1 MLFALAVVCHGFGP
15 LVLPQRA
22 IHVFCLVLHWVSSIA
37 RTLTVTC
44 RRLGPFIL
52 SYSAS
57 SVDFGAVRMLM
68 NGLTC
73 DTTVFVFSL
82 TNSYR
87 NLNWYILQTI
97 KNEYSTG
104 VQLKIFP
111 CICLDVV
118 HCKMSDG
125 WRLFSS

>member
-15 LVLPQRA
+15 LVLRQRA

-44 RRLGPFIL
+44 RRLGPFTP

-73 DTTVFVFSL
+73 DTTAFLFSL

-97 KNEYSTG
+97 KKEYSTG

-111 CICLDVV
+111 RICLDVV
-118 HCKMSDG
+118 HCKMSGG
-125 WRLFSS
+125 WRLFGS

>member
-44 RRLGPFIL
+44 RRLGPFIP

-68 NGLTC
+68 TGLTC
-73 DTTVFVFSL
+73 DTTTFVFSL

-97 KNEYSTG
+97 KKEYSTG

-118 HCKMSDG
+118 HCKMSGG